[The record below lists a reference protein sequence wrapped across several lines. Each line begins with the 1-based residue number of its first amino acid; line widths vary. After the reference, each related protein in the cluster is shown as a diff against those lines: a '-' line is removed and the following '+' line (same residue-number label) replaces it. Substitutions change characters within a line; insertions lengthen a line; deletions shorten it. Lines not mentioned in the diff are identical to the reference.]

1 MQSESLCGVEDRFY
15 DAYKMLQFSLSI
27 SNSLFL
33 PLPFLVIFSIFVSHE
48 YERHCN
54 IIDLVSDSAIKI

>member
-33 PLPFLVIFSIFVSHE
+33 PLPFLVIFPFLSRTNTNGIV
-48 YERHCN
+48 
-54 IIDLVSDSAIKI
+54 ILLI